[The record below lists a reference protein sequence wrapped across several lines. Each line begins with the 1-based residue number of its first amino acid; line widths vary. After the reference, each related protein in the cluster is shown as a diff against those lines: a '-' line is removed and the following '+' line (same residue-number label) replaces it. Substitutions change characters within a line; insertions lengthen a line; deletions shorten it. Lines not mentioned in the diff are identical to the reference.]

1 MAVET
6 PVCVE
11 EFHLIYNSSRAEAK
25 VLMDF
30 KASLASLAS
39 DKPEWMETWVGGTE
53 HCLWERVTCQGGLVS
68 GVDLHDANVHGVL
81 PDAFAE
87 LRNLTSL
94 DFGNNF
100 FSGM

>member
-68 GVDLHDANVHGVL
+68 GVYASKLPAPPDSLCSVL
-81 PDAFAE
+81 CNSP
-87 LRNLTSL
+87 L
-94 DFGNNF
+94 
-100 FSGM
+100 